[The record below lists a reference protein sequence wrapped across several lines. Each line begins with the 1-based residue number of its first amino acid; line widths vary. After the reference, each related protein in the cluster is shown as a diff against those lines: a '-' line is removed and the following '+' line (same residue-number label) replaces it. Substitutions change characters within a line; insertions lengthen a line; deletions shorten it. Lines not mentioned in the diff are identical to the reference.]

1 MSQHWPNL
9 ARKRFARKIFRFVR
23 LDGKYV
29 MQLPAS
35 DKKAP
40 ALRMEPPRIMAAKR
54 VLEHVAR

>member
-1 MSQHWPNL
+1 MSAQHTGGW
-9 ARKRFARKIFRFVR
+9 
-23 LDGKYV
+23 D
-29 MQLPAS
+29 QLPAL